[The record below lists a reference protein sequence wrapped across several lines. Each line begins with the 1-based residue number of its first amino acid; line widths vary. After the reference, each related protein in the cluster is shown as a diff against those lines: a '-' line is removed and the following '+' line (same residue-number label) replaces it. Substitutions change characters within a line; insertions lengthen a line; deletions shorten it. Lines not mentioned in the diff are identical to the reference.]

1 MFGNITDEE
10 IAGAQG
16 KTYQDVT
23 AMRDMF
29 AGLGYDREEDTGPF
43 EVSAQD
49 EADRKY
55 IQLPNGKMDGSL
67 PGSEKNGWTGGGAG
81 GKIGKTKYAPSP
93 QRSKRGIQ
101 LKPKTYA
108 RLTGTLNT
116 RYPGLQA
123 GEIRRINDAKYIYK
137 VRADGYG
144 GFELLSKRKI

>member
-49 EADRKY
+49 AADGKY
-55 IQLPNGKMDGSL
+55 IQLPNGKMNGSL
-67 PGSEKNGWTGGGAG
+67 PGSEK
-81 GKIGKTKYAPSP
+81 KISGV
-93 QRSKRGIQ
+93 I
-101 LKPKTYA
+101 
-108 RLTGTLNT
+108 
-116 RYPGLQA
+116 
-123 GEIRRINDAKYIYK
+123 IRR
-137 VRADGYG
+137 
-144 GFELLSKRKI
+144 